1 MILKHIQ
8 WVTFRVVTHIKG
20 VCVELPQFLR
30 VSLSG
35 ELLRQSYS
43 LRSKVQLR
51 ELVFSDVLWCC

>member
-30 VSLSG
+30 VSLFG
-35 ELLRQSYS
+35 ELLRQNYS
-43 LRSKVQLR
+43 VRSKLQLR
-51 ELVFSDVLWCC
+51 GLVFSS

>member
-30 VSLSG
+30 VSLLS
-35 ELLRQSYS
+35 ESLTHNYS
-43 LRSKVQLR
+43 VSSKLQLR
-51 ELVFSDVLWCC
+51 RLAFSDVLWCC

>member
-8 WVTFRVVTHIKG
+8 WVTFRVVARIKG

-35 ELLRQSYS
+35 ES
-43 LRSKVQLR
+43 LKYNHSVCSKVQLR
-51 ELVFSDVLWCC
+51 GLVFSDVLWCC

>member
-30 VSLSG
+30 VSLLIES
-35 ELLRQSYS
+35 LSHNYS
-43 LRSKVQLR
+43 VSSKLQLR
-51 ELVFSDVLWCC
+51 RLAFSDVLWCC